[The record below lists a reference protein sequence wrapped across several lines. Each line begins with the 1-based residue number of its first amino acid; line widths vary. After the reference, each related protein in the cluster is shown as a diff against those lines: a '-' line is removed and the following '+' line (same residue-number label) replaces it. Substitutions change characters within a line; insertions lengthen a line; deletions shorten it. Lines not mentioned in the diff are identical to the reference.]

1 MCAIFVWTIRTLRI
15 LLTKVLDVV
24 SLNDLVVPVISGL
37 FTLVFH
43 TLILPA
49 VYIDNDTYW

>member
-15 LLTKVLDVV
+15 LLTKVLNVV

-43 TLILPA
+43 TLTLPA